1 LRPQDWAFFASAIA
15 ALFAVTAALRGWTTG
30 ALAGIAAAFV
40 AGWLSHTL
48 SRRYPGPM
56 SHRFGWLLLVPR
68 GFHSPR
74 NLRKILQ
81 PRSGERI
88 LEIGPGVGAHALP
101 LAAVLSPAGKLAVV
115 DIQHPMLRHLLR
127 RTAKAGVTLILPAV
141 ADGRRLP
148 YAPASFDAAYLVDV
162 LGETEDLQAVL
173 HELRRVLRTGARLVV
188 GEHFLDPDFVSLSS
202 LKARAAAAGFGFERK
217 MGTSLVYF
225 ARFCAK

>member
-1 LRPQDWAFFASAIA
+1 
-15 ALFAVTAALRGWTTG
+15 
-30 ALAGIAAAFV
+30 
-40 AGWLSHTL
+40 
-48 SRRYPGPM
+48 
-56 SHRFGWLLLVPR
+56 
-68 GFHSPR
+68 
-74 NLRKILQ
+74 
-81 PRSGERI
+81 
-88 LEIGPGVGAHALP
+88 